1 MLDTSE
7 AIALFSDGSCYT
19 KTRMGGWA
27 WVAVDAFDGIEFG
40 SGQVSNST
48 NNQMELQ
55 AVAEGLV
62 HIHEKYGP
70 QYVMVHSDSKYV
82 VDGMNDKS
90 RKRKVNHGYW
100 DAIEKGE
107 ALHKLVIFTHV
118 KGHDDNIYNE
128 LADLIANKAR
138 KK

>member
-19 KTRMGGWA
+19 KDRTGGWA
-27 WVAVDAFDGIEFG
+27 YVAVDAFDGIEFG
-40 SGQVSNST
+40 SGQVLDCT

-55 AVAEGLV
+55 AVSEGLFRL
-62 HIHEKYGP
+62 HKKYGP

-82 VDGMNDKS
+82 VDGMNDKE
-90 RKRKVNHGYW
+90 RKRRVNHSYW
-100 DAIEKGE
+100 EKIEE
-107 ALHKLVIFTHV
+107 AESLHKLVIFTHV
-118 KGHDDNIYNE
+118 KGHDDNLYNE
-128 LADLIANKAR
+128 VADLLAKNAR